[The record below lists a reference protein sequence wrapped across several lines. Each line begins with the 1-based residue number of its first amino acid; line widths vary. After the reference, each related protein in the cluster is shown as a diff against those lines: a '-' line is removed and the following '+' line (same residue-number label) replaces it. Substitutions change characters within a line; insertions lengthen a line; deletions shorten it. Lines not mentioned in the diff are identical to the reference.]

1 MKDFKYI
8 RDLDEC
14 RNLLENLLKPEHLEL
29 SASIKDLSN
38 DIYYYFNI
46 EQAKFLSNI
55 GYNYFDGSDISNFKH
70 RILNYCPKYKYST
83 IKPIS
88 KLVINYPLK
97 GAVLFTISLIDLTW
111 IELLNIIS
119 KAYNFV
125 YNNEIDFGVWGHSIG
140 DLVLSKIKISQPID
154 EEVSY
159 IILTIDS

>member
-14 RNLLENLLKPEHLEL
+14 SNLLNNLLKPEHLKL
-29 SASIKDLSN
+29 SASIKDLS
-38 DIYYYFNI
+38 DDFYYYFNI
-46 EQAKFLSNI
+46 EQAKFLSN
-55 GYNYFDGSDISNFKH
+55 NGSDISNFKH
-70 RILNYCPKYKYST
+70 KILNYCPKYGYSI
-83 IKPIS
+83 IKPVS

-119 KAYNFV
+119 KAYNFI
-125 YNNEIDFGVWGHSIG
+125 YNNKIDFGIWGHSIG
-140 DLVLSKIKISQPID
+140 DLLLSKINISQPID